1 MLNSQALRG
10 LFLVLIS
17 ALFGFSS
24 LDYKIGQF
32 SKAGPGLFPLVISSM
47 LFLIGLAMVIKSR
60 FIASEPLHFSPK
72 KISIII
78 ISLCGFAVLSSYLN
92 MTAGIFFL
100 VFVSTY
106 AGQNYS
112 PVRNVKIFVGLW
124 LIAFAFKQF
133 LGLNL
138 PLI

>member
-60 FIASEPLHFSPK
+60 FIASEPLHFNPK
-72 KISIII
+72 KNQHHYHQLVR
-78 ISLCGFAVLSSYLN
+78 LCGFIQLFEYDFWD
-92 MTAGIFFL
+92 IFSGFCFHL
-100 VFVSTY
+100 RWAELFSC
-106 AGQNYS
+106 A
-112 PVRNVKIFVGLW
+112 
-124 LIAFAFKQF
+124 
-133 LGLNL
+133 
-138 PLI
+138 